1 MTASKI
7 FLYFCLSFV
16 GGIFLNS
23 IIPISQ
29 VLMLGFLILGIL
41 LISVLWKYKKLAVFG
56 FCVLFLVLGIWQH
69 QKALLKIENSPIR
82 NFIGR
87 EISLIGIIEKEP
99 DIKEKSIK
107 LQIKIEKIDDLEI
120 KFGRVLVTA
129 SRYPEYEYGDKLRIQ
144 GELNQAEIFED
155 FNYREYLAKDEI
167 LAVMY
172 FPDIEIVEQEKGNF
186 IKKILISFKDK
197 LEESLNKVISRPQ
210 SAILE
215 AFLFGE
221 EENISDELKEKL
233 NLTGTRHITAVS
245 GMNLTILSV
254 ILLNFLLTLGLW
266 RNQAFYFSIVILIF
280 YILMIGAPA
289 SVVRAG
295 IMAILFLTAQ
305 HFGRYSTGSR
315 AVVIAATFMLAQNP
329 LLLKLDVGFQLSFLG
344 VMGLVY
350 LQPFLLNLFK
360 KIPNFLQLRY
370 NLAAT
375 LAAQFFTF
383 PILIYNFGQ
392 ISLISPFI
400 NILILPLIPL
410 ITILGF
416 IVAFIGI
423 FWQALAQIFSWSA
436 WLLLTYVVEVV
447 EYYSKISW
455 ATIVLENVHWIFV
468 IISYLV
474 LAGFLFWLNRRQ
486 QPKFLNY

>member
-1 MTASKI
+1 
-7 FLYFCLSFV
+7 
-16 GGIFLNS
+16 
-23 IIPISQ
+23 
-29 VLMLGFLILGIL
+29 MLGFLIFGIL

-56 FCVLFLVLGIWQH
+56 FCILFLVSGIWQH
-69 QKALLKIENSPIR
+69 QRALTKIEGSPIR
-82 NFIGR
+82 NFIGND
-87 EISLIGIIEKEP
+87 IYLIGVVGKEP
-99 DIKEKSIK
+99 DIGEKSTK
-107 LQIKIEKIDDLEI
+107 LTIEIEKVEELSNND
-120 KFGRVLVTA
+120 FGKVLVTA
-129 SRYPEYEYGDKLRIQ
+129 SRYPEYEYGDKLEIR
-144 GELNQAEIFED
+144 GELKEPEIFED
-155 FNYREYLAKDEI
+155 FNYKDYLAKDGI
-167 LAVMY
+167 FSVMY
-172 FPDIEIVEQEKGNF
+172 FPKIKLLEKEKGNF
-186 IKKILISFKDK
+186 IKKALISFKNK
-197 LEESLNKVISRPQ
+197 LEESLNKVIPRPQ

-254 ILLNFLLTLGLW
+254 ILLNFLLALGLW
-266 RNQAFYFSIVILIF
+266 RRQAFYFSIVILIF
-280 YILMIGAPA
+280 YILMIGAPS

-295 IMAILFLTAQ
+295 IMVILFLIAQ
-305 HFGRYSTGSR
+305 RFGRYSTGSR
-315 AVVIAATFMLAQNP
+315 AVVFAATLMLFQNP
-329 LLLKLDVGFQLSFLG
+329 LLLRLDVGFQLSFLG
-344 VMGLVY
+344 VMGLIY

-375 LAAQFFTF
+375 LAAQLFTL
-383 PILIYNFGQ
+383 PVLIYNFGQ

-423 FWQALAQIFSWSA
+423 FWQALAQLLSWPA
-436 WLLLTYVVEVV
+436 WLFLTYVVKIVDFS
-447 EYYSKISW
+447 SKISW
-455 ATIVLENVHWIFV
+455 AYLFFKNVHWIFLV
-468 IISYLV
+468 ISYLI
-474 LAGFLFWLNRRQ
+474 LAGFLFWLNRRR